1 MIDLVQYDSRT
12 ERTHT
17 KRITVRDGRVRRTAV
32 SVRLYGF
39 AEFARLLGATGFAAV
54 EGFGQDRE
62 PLTLYG
68 RRLIVLAEKPGP
80 DAPAKSE

>member
-17 KRITVRDGRVRRTAV
+17 KRITVRDGRVTRTGV

-39 AEFARLLGATGFAAV
+39 ADFARLLGATGFAAV
-54 EGFGQDRE
+54 EGFGQDGE